1 MTKRDIMARA
11 HEIARTL
18 EGNYMA
24 RMALALR
31 QAWLEARLIQAG
43 GRRWTKAGHNRIYF
57 NNLAELYGMQFDTY
71 NTGNICWATV
81 DGERIS
87 NNSARQILSMLSA
100 ARVWYDCNTG
110 RVEAKGLSER
120 AHERIM
126 AALGTVVKMEV
137 AA

>member
-1 MTKRDIMARA
+1 MTKREIMIRA
-11 HEIARTL
+11 HELAATMT
-18 EGNYMA
+18 GDYSA

-110 RVEAKGLSER
+110 RIEAKGLSER

-126 AALGTVVKMEV
+126 AALGTVAKLEV

>member
-1 MTKRDIMARA
+1 MTRRDIMVRA

-18 EGNYMA
+18 AGDYMA

-43 GRRWTKAGHNRIYF
+43 GRRWTKGEFNRIYF
-57 NNLAELYGMQFDTY
+57 NNLDELYGLRYDTY

-81 DGERIS
+81 DGKRIS
-87 NNSARQILSMLSA
+87 NNFARQILAMLASA
-100 ARVWYDCNTG
+100 KVWYDCNTG
-110 RVEAKGLSER
+110 RFEAKGLTER

-126 AALGTVVKMEV
+126 AALGTVAKLEV